1 MEDGYNAFT
10 WLATKKNA
18 KSFGVDHEKLAYAGA
33 SGGGWIA
40 SGVGMML
47 AENDLSHLA
56 KF

>member
-1 MEDGYNAFT
+1 MTYISFT
-10 WLATKKNA
+10 LSNIPR
-18 KSFGVDHEKLAYAGA
+18 SPVDHEKLAYAGA